1 MRTMTVPE
9 IFEAVDRGLAEVS
22 RRLASGELD
31 GSGRFFTDE
40 ELAAGAATGDLS
52 KKKKSE
58 AAPAA

>member
-1 MRTMTVPE
+1 MTSRQYLSAMDKALSE
-9 IFEAVDRGLAEVS
+9 VD

-40 ELAAGAATGDLS
+40 ELAAGAAMGELG